1 MSTFLELVQEL
12 HVEAGA
18 AGSAPATVL
27 NQRGEAKRLVNWTK
41 RADRYVQNLWTNWK
55 FLRAEYDETTTAQSV
70 DMPLLANVS
79 YWDEKTFKLYDP
91 STNEPYSLE
100 LVEYDAIK
108 SEERDDSESTP
119 YRLIIMP
126 DGTLE
131 AEPTPDD
138 VYRVTGDAYLAPT
151 PLVNDADVS
160 VIPEQFHDIILA
172 RAMILYANYENAP
185 EIKTQG
191 QELYTEAKERL
202 ENKQLPNKHQ
212 AQFRTGGS
220 FEVIG
225 SQ

>member
-1 MSTFLELVQEL
+1 MSTFLEIVQTL
-12 HVEAGA
+12 HEDVGA
-18 AGSAPATVL
+18 AGTAPTTVL
-27 NQRGEAKRLVNWTK
+27 NQRGESKRLVNWVR
-41 RADRYVQNLWTNWK
+41 RADVYVQNLWTNWM
-55 FLRAEYDETTTAQSV
+55 FLRAEYDESTTAQSV
-70 DMPLLANVS
+70 DMPLLPNVS

-91 STNEPYSLE
+91 STGEPYYLE

-108 SEERDDSESTP
+108 QEARDDSESTP
-119 YRLIIMP
+119 YRLIILP

-138 VYRVTGDAYLAPT
+138 VYRVTGDAYLEPI
-151 PLVNDADVS
+151 PLAADTDVS
-160 VIPEQFHDIILA
+160 KIPGQFHDVILG

-191 QELYTEAKERL
+191 QELYSEALERL
-202 ENKQLPNKHQ
+202 QNKQLPNKHQ
-212 AQFRTGGS
+212 SQFRTGGS